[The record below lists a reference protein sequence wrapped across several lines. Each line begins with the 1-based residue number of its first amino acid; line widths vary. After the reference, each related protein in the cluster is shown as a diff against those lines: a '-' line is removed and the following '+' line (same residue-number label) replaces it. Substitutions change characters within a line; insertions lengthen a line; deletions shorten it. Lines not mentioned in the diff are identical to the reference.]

1 MTQRVHRESIIAAM
15 GKLSMLDRVRTA
27 RPTAW
32 LAWLVAAPFAGWAV
46 VRVGGLERGYPA
58 SALLAFTP
66 YVTALAVV
74 AAIVA
79 FAMWQRKQ
87 ALALA
92 VCALAL
98 LAVVVPRAIPNGAPD
113 PRPTGPEVQ
122 VLGINLMLGRAD
134 LGALAETIRDRDID
148 VVAFS
153 ELTPETARTIA
164 RSPIADELPYDVTD
178 AFEGS
183 GGTGLRSRF
192 PLRRLDAPG
201 TEGFDLPTTRA
212 EVMLPGGNVAEAFA
226 IHPRPPLNP
235 KDVKQ
240 LNAYLEAIPGADP
253 DGAPRLLIGDFNSTL
268 DDERLRAV
276 LDRGYTDAADA
287 RGAGL
292 QPTWPT
298 DGFPPPVTID
308 HVLADERVGIL
319 DFATVDISGTDHRGV
334 EAELR
339 LPRWSAAPGGG

>member
-1 MTQRVHRESIIAAM
+1 MPGVQPTEEPRAPVA
-15 GKLSMLDRVRTA
+15 LSTADRVRLA

-32 LAWLVAAPFAGWAV
+32 LAWLAAIGFAAWTAV
-46 VRVGGLERGYPA
+46 RLGGLERGYPA

-66 YVTALAVV
+66 YVLVAAVL

-79 FAMWQRKQ
+79 FAMWQRW
-87 ALALA
+87 AAAAIGLCA
-92 VCALAL
+92 VL
-98 LAVVVPRAIPNGAPD
+98 LAAVVLPRAIPDGAPD
-113 PRPTGPEVQ
+113 PRPQGPEVT

-134 LGALAETIRDRDID
+134 LDELAERVHEDGID

-153 ELTPETARTIA
+153 ELTPETARRIE
-164 RSPIADELPYDVTD
+164 RSRLADELPYEVTD

-192 PLRRLDAPG
+192 PLRRLEAPG
-201 TEGFDLPTTRA
+201 EQGNDLPTTRA
-212 EVMLPGGNVAEAFA
+212 AIRLPGGEEAEAFA
-226 IHPRPPLNP
+226 IHPVPPLDAA
-235 KDVKQ
+235 DVSQ
-240 LNAYLEAIPGADP
+240 LTRYLEAIPDADP
-253 DGAPRLLIGDFNSTL
+253 EGRPRLLIGDFNSTL
-268 DDERLRAV
+268 DDQRLRDV

-287 RGAGL
+287 RGKGL
-292 QPTWPT
+292 EPTWPT